1 MRILA
6 VDQKQYGGDAT
17 DLKYHVLVLYSTDW
31 YHALTT
37 IKIVLLCLLQHLL
50 GS

>member
-17 DLKYHVLVLYSTDW
+17 ELKYHVLVLYSTDW
-31 YHALTT
+31 YHALT
-37 IKIVLLCLLQHLL
+37 IKIVLLCLLQNLL